1 MSTPREHYMDWLGK
15 VQRNE
20 IEPMRSEVSDIAGDL
35 LTSITV
41 IDELQKRVEKL
52 MFYNLNQ
59 PLYVTEVPPRARST
73 DPDTSQEAA
82 RNIRLTMTVKRMAV
96 LEAVRLAGPI
106 TDLGLAE
113 YYRAQRI
120 AKGWPEQSDSGLRTR
135 RSELVDLGKVQRVG
149 DRKERGARRALWSA
163 VGAFA

>member
-41 IDELQKRVEKL
+41 IDELQKRIERL
-52 MFYNLNQ
+52 M
-59 PLYVTEVPPRARST
+59 LYGNEQVPPRARST

-106 TDLGLAE
+106 TDLGLAD
-113 YYRAQRI
+113 YYRAQRV